1 MLSHAIPQN
10 ISSTN
15 IHSFATSIPKLR
27 TAVNPKSALEDK
39 IIKKFDN
46 QTSFQFISSLRLRI
60 SSLVLRISSLIGFI
74 RPYPKNR
81 WRYLWLSKNTEVYHE
96 MPVLVHG
103 MFFPVSG
110 NGNIFVAFQDK
121 LVAAGE
127 INIST
132 VYDIRVMAPTKQVR
146 KHFFEPLQQMVRL
159 QNFMT
164 HKMYE
169 GMFVVRLDIKNV
181 HQVD

>member
-15 IHSFATSIPKLR
+15 IHSFATSVPKVR

-46 QTSFQFISSLRLRI
+46 QTSFQFI

-169 GMFVVRLDIKNV
+169 GMLLFAWI
-181 HQVD
+181 